1 MRSGISGTERT
12 AEAAKVI
19 LELPVLQIFAFPVV
33 RIWNLAAYAN
43 AADPRWPVKVM
54 IFLVSSPS
62 LILPCS
68 LWVASWFAVYLALRA
83 AGLN

>member
-19 LELPVLQIFAFPVV
+19 LELPILQIFAFPVV
-33 RIWNLAAYAN
+33 RICSLAAYAN

-54 IFLVSSPS
+54 IFLVSTPA

-68 LWVASWFAVYLALRA
+68 LWVASWFAVYLALSA